1 MGKKKSGLE
10 SCLFQWAYQNRKA
23 GTRAAEILKS
33 IEETEKI
40 LRTVKFK
47 ALRETQKHKKRAFSS
62 VGRAVDS

>member
-47 ALRETQKHKKRAFSS
+47 KK
-62 VGRAVDS
+62 GIKTKCKKI